1 MPSAYKLLRATD
13 GKLRIDYGDMSVIS
27 DPVAKLTIALDHL
40 KQEARVIPMPPGIP
54 QMPVQLPGM
63 PQPPALPGIPANIE
77 ELGTRVI
84 DGYEAIGKRYTFQP
98 PAIPA
103 IPQIPPRPN
112 IPQILEVWTSPKL
125 HLSILTKMTGSFG
138 AHTNTC
144 KIAVTSEPP
153 AAMFQIPP
161 GYKMVETPTAPKLPS
176 LG

>member
-112 IPQILEVWTSPKL
+112 IPQILEVWTSPK
-125 HLSILTKMTGSFG
+125 
-138 AHTNTC
+138 
-144 KIAVTSEPP
+144 
-153 AAMFQIPP
+153 
-161 GYKMVETPTAPKLPS
+161 
-176 LG
+176 